1 MTTHKRR
8 PARGGVRD
16 PWTADRLNT
25 TGQRPEPEFVTE
37 LSQPRGGRPR
47 PLESLPQT
55 TLPPARIAAKTR
67 APAPGKPAGGRAC
80 RKCGRTDR
88 KFSGRHKLCNDCR
101 TTTTARWCECGALL
115 GRYQRKCDTCLLVD
129 HRASSQCPFCSQ
141 WYWTHRGLGID
152 QSEMKYHAQARC
164 IKRFAG

>member
-8 PARGGVRD
+8 PVRGGAWD
-16 PWTADRLNT
+16 PQATDRSQSNGQHPEADV
-25 TGQRPEPEFVTE
+25 VTV

-47 PLESLPQT
+47 SLESLPQT
-55 TLPPARIAAKTR
+55 ALPRARLVAKTG
-67 APAPGKPAGGRAC
+67 APAPVKPAGERAC

-101 TTTTARWCECGALL
+101 TVTTPRWCECGALL
-115 GRYQRKCDTCLLVD
+115 GRYQHKCETCLLVD